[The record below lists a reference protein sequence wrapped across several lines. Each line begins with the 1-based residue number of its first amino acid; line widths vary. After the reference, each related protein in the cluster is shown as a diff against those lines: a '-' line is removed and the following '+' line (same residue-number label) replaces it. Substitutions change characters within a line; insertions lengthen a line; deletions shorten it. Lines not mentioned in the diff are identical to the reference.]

1 MENEDIY
8 TQWKEHRRH
17 VPVPE
22 NFSNRVMANID
33 NRRSREAYELP
44 AALTGVR
51 SRLMQWSAA
60 AGLILLG
67 LMRIAFIALN
77 LLRANSLMPY

>member
-1 MENEDIY
+1 MEKEDIY

-22 NFSNRVMANID
+22 DFSSGVMAMID
-33 NRRSREAYELP
+33 NRKTREAYELP
-44 AALTGVR
+44 AALTGFR

-60 AGLILLG
+60 TGLVMLG
-67 LMRIAFIALN
+67 LMRIAFIAVN
-77 LLRANSLMPY
+77 LLRANSLVPY